1 MQVLV
6 CEMMIYWCDLYK
18 KSLLH
23 FLGIG
28 VLQVRRPRIG
38 DLWDIYGLLVA
49 FYKHVSI
56 IMLQKSSARKGFCA
70 EDWRSMSGK

>member
-1 MQVLV
+1 MFLFAVFDCKGTEKFADMQVIT

-28 VLQVRRPRIG
+28 VLQVSRPEG
-38 DLWDIYGLLVA
+38 V
-49 FYKHVSI
+49 
-56 IMLQKSSARKGFCA
+56 
-70 EDWRSMSGK
+70 

>member
-28 VLQVRRPRIG
+28 VLQVRRPEGVRRNA
-38 DLWDIYGLLVA
+38 LRA
-49 FYKHVSI
+49 
-56 IMLQKSSARKGFCA
+56 QRPKSPHFEESAQA
-70 EDWRSMSGK
+70 

>member
-1 MQVLV
+1 MLIFLFAVFDCKGTENFADMQVIT

-28 VLQVRRPRIG
+28 VLQVRRPEGVRRNV
-38 DLWDIYGLLVA
+38 LRV
-49 FYKHVSI
+49 
-56 IMLQKSSARKGFCA
+56 QRPKSPHFEESVQA
-70 EDWRSMSGK
+70 